1 MGAWA
6 QAIASTDNV
15 GTAAS
20 GFGFNNT
27 GAGAMGGLDRRV
39 GDNATVGVAF
49 GFEQN
54 DLRMG
59 GASATASGSSYF
71 GAVYA
76 HWVVGPAWIDGQG
89 FYMRSNW
96 AVNRDVAGSG
106 AVVSNPDGGTK
117 GFLVQASVPIGADF
131 RPYARFTYAN
141 FDRDGV
147 TETGASSVGYALPLQ
162 SSRTALA
169 EAGLQW
175 AHSWVVPGGIE
186 LRPALEMGVQND
198 LADQNRD
205 VVGTLEGIADTGF
218 TVSSVHLPPTAGVA
232 DASLKVKVTNR
243 FELTADLRDRF
254 SANQTDASASLGG
267 LFHF

>member
-1 MGAWA
+1 
-6 QAIASTDNV
+6 
-15 GTAAS
+15 
-20 GFGFNNT
+20 
-27 GAGAMGGLDRRV
+27 
-39 GDNATVGVAF
+39 
-49 GFEQN
+49 
-54 DLRMG
+54 MG